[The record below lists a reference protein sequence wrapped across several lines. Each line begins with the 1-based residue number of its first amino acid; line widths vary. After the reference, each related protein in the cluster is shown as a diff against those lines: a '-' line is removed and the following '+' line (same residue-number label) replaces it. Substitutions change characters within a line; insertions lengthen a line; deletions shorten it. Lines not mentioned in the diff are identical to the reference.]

1 MLPQQASGGSVRD
14 FTIVDRYN
22 AGVLSYNNKLYES
35 SAINMETF
43 LNTALSVGLNNT
55 SGITELDLDNA
66 VQIAYKSYV
75 ELSMYVDALRVLNIY
90 FSYKDTNSIDTSMVA
105 NKVLISGNLNRCKDA
120 TSAVVSSNKGGTE
133 IIKAYLS
140 TSCAD
145 SLGKSIVDYI
155 IDTNQPNDIKT
166 EAALKTKNATWLLL
180 LSSSIDF
187 QALDVEQKDNFARY
201 FFQVEAYEPFW
212 NLVGSYTSPTT
223 VSLSLKRLHQTEKYD
238 EYITMMNSYKDT
250 YTLPADN
257 YCLLVDSYKQTNQSH
272 NYDCALIA
280 KCSSDNLT
288 YNTAVCYSESGQWE
302 EFHRKY
308 ETLTAGEKDEI
319 CVIAPYVVA
328 NGVYTN
334 KMLDDFKG
342 CRAVYKEGVQKSLY
356 GRLDSDGL
364 LYFST
369 GTSVT
374 DLYYRTYGYIL
385 KRDMQNATETAA
397 LVTKKELQMELYRV
411 IKNSQNI
418 STTQ

>member
-1 MLPQQASGGSVRD
+1 MRD

-22 AGVLSYNNKLYES
+22 AGVLSYNSKLYES

-43 LNTALSVGLNNT
+43 LNTALNVGLNNT
-55 SGITELDLDNA
+55 SGITETDLDNA
-66 VQIAYKSYV
+66 VRIAYKSYV
-75 ELSMYVDALRVLNIY
+75 ELSLYVDALRVLNIY
-90 FSYKDTNSIDTSMVA
+90 FSYKDSDSIDTSMIA

-120 TSAVVSSNKGGTE
+120 ASTVVSSNKGGTE

-145 SLGKSIVDYI
+145 SIDKSIVDYI
-155 IDTNQPNDIKT
+155 IATNQPNDVKT
-166 EAALKTKNATWLLL
+166 EAALKIKNTDWLLL

-187 QALDVEQKDNFARY
+187 QALDVSQRDNFAEY
-201 FFQVEAYEPFW
+201 FFQVGAYEPFW
-212 NLVGSYTSPTT
+212 NLVGGYTSPTT

-250 YTLPADN
+250 YNLPADN

-280 KCSSDNLT
+280 QCSTDNLT

-302 EFHRKY
+302 AFHREY
-308 ETLTAGEKDEI
+308 ATLTDDEKDEI
-319 CVIAPYVVA
+319 CVIAPYIVA

-334 KMLDDFKG
+334 EMLDDFKS

-356 GRLDSDGL
+356 GLLDSNGL

-397 LVTKKELQMELYRV
+397 MVTKKELQMELYRV